1 MSTRRQAIGKGRRI
15 RAQADNRA
23 PKVDSRAAPG
33 KDWSPGNPAE
43 MLLGAS
49 VRRRVEAGGPC
60 GPPPLLQGRGGAP
73 SGRPTCS
80 SSRFGPTATATTPRA
95 HRPAM
100 RSARAQRRP
109 HVPHL
114 DAARG
119 PLGRQAVQVRGGGA
133 SRGGEG
139 RGGDVPSRQGAGRGL
154 RGRGGA
160 SEGAA
165 PAESPRGVSS
175 CMHLRVGL

>member
-60 GPPPLLQGRGGAP
+60 GPPPLLQGSRGV
-73 SGRPTCS
+73 RPQAVPPAALRGS
-80 SSRFGPTATATTPRA
+80 DPPRPQRRHEPTAP
-95 HRPAM
+95 
-100 RSARAQRRP
+100 Q
-109 HVPHL
+109 
-114 DAARG
+114 
-119 PLGRQAVQVRGGGA
+119 
-133 SRGGEG
+133 
-139 RGGDVPSRQGAGRGL
+139 
-154 RGRGGA
+154 
-160 SEGAA
+160 
-165 PAESPRGVSS
+165 
-175 CMHLRVGL
+175 